1 MKKLIYSVLFLA
13 IVGIGV
19 VACKKEQSSERL
31 YENAKIE
38 YRLDNIPMIK
48 YSENQEVAM
57 KSENDADEE
66 KLNRQ
71 LFELAEATKDLIKDY
86 SFVELIVR
94 LARES
99 NVETVYYSEIKDK
112 GLTFY
117 NSINQK
123 LALKGLSIKSI
134 TANMTHQPILPNPE
148 FPETGE
154 LEIYEPSI
162 FVPNVVNAN
171 ANLQALISPNIETE
185 YNEEDYILAWF
196 FDENGVQ
203 RETILN
209 ESTTT
214 QTANPIFILD
224 HSIPKVKMDKIGA
237 YIKSSK
243 GGKPVPKSGTGYF
256 QSTKIRIKNGYRHET
271 GLTRKSEFCI
281 VGVLVSLDYLNY
293 PPFTLFFASNNND
306 NSLKIKEVTKSQVD
320 GSSWINE
327 TSYHADEFVP
337 YSDYRV
343 YWNTFER
350 DWNRSIKY
358 LGNGT
363 TFGQEWMFSGRMRY
377 DNDWYQWIPSTVNI
391 HATPFEW
398 FGWETEVIFD
408 SWKSSY
414 NLVKVN

>member
-1 MKKLIYSVLFLA
+1 MKKLIYSGLALA
-13 IVGIGV
+13 ILGIGF
-19 VACKKEQSSERL
+19 VACKKELNSERL
-31 YENAKIE
+31 NENAKIE

-48 YSENQEVAM
+48 YSDNQEVTM
-57 KSENDADEE
+57 KSKNDADEE
-66 KLNRQ
+66 KLNLQ

-99 NVETVYYSEIKDK
+99 NVETVYYSEIKAK

-117 NSINQK
+117 NRINEK
-123 LALKGLSIKSI
+123 LALKGLSIESI

-185 YNEEDYILAWF
+185 YNEEDYILGWL

-203 RETILN
+203 KETMLN
-209 ESTTT
+209 ESTAT
-214 QTANPIFILD
+214 QTSNPIFILN
-224 HSIPKVKMDKIGA
+224 HSIPKIKMDKIGEYVLKTIDA
-237 YIKSSK
+237 T
-243 GGKPVPKSGTGYF
+243 PFPKSGNTYF
-256 QSTKIRIKNGYRHET
+256 ESTRIKIKSGYRHEQGT
-271 GLTRKSEFCI
+271 GKSEFCI
-281 VGVLVSLDYLNY
+281 GGAIVRQGS
-293 PPFTLFFASNNND
+293 PPANFLHLTNNND
-306 NSLKIKEVTKSQVD
+306 HSLKIKEVTKNQVN
-320 GSSWINE
+320 SSSNVYV
-327 TSYHADEFVP
+327 TSHHADNYTP
-337 YSDYRV
+337 YSTNKV

-350 DWNRSIKY
+350 DWNRSIQD
-358 LGNGT
+358 LGSGN
-363 TFGQEWMFSGRMRY
+363 TFGEQWYFWGRARY
-377 DNDWYQWIPSTVNI
+377 ASDWYQWIPSTVNI

-398 FGWETEVIFD
+398 FGWETEIPFS
-408 SWKSSY
+408 SWKSEY

>member
-1 MKKLIYSVLFLA
+1 MKKLIYSGLFLA

-19 VACKKEQSSERL
+19 VACKKEQNSNRL
-31 YENAKIE
+31 NENPKIE
-38 YRLDNIPMIK
+38 YRLDKIPVIK
-48 YSENQEVAM
+48 YSGNEEVAL
-57 KSENDADEE
+57 KSEDDADEE

-86 SFVELIVR
+86 TFVELIVR

-99 NVETVYYSEIKDK
+99 NVETVYYSEIKAK

-123 LALKGLSIKSI
+123 LALKGLSIESI
-134 TANMTHQPILPNPE
+134 TANMTHQPTLPNPE

-162 FVPNVVNAN
+162 FVPNVLNAN

-196 FDENGVQ
+196 FDESGVQ
-203 RETILN
+203 RETMIN
-209 ESTTT
+209 ESTAT

-237 YIKSSK
+237 YVLKTK
-243 GGKPVPKSGTGYF
+243 DATPFPKSGNTYF
-256 QSTKIRIKNGYRHET
+256 ESTRIKIKSGYRHEQGT
-271 GLTRKSEFCI
+271 GKSEFCI
-281 VGVLVSLDYLNY
+281 GGAIVRQDS
-293 PPFTLFFASNNND
+293 PPANFLHLTNNND
-306 NSLKIKEVTKSQVD
+306 HSLKIKEVTKNQVN
-320 GSSWINE
+320 SSSNVYV
-327 TSYHADEFVP
+327 TSHHSDNYTP
-337 YSDYRV
+337 YSSNKV

-350 DWNRSIKY
+350 DWNRSWKS

-363 TFGQEWMFSGRMRY
+363 TFGQEWMFWGRMRY
-377 DNDWYQWIPSTVNI
+377 NNDWYQWIPSTVNI

-398 FGWETEVIFD
+398 FGWEAEIPFS
-408 SWKSSY
+408 SWKSEY